1 MLRDSL
7 AARALVLAAVLS
19 LACFAVPGV
28 RAGEPLDD
36 DTARAVRDYVGSVL
50 DELGVPGAAV
60 VIVRR
65 DGIAFGEGFGMAD
78 GDGRAVT
85 PQTPFH
91 IASVSKQLT
100 AIGVMQ
106 LIDDGALSLDAAV
119 HDYVPWFGSEGSQTA
134 RITVRDLLAHTSGWT
149 ERDGLAN
156 RTDQSADEGAL
167 ERNVRRLAEVAASH
181 PIGEF
186 EYSNANY
193 DVLGY
198 LISVAAGTSY
208 EAYMQDHV
216 LTPLGMANTHLSDAD
231 ARAGDVAQG
240 HYPFLGIPIAW
251 DLAFVRGS
259 LPSAYVA
266 ASAEDLG
273 HVLIA
278 HLNQGRYGDDE
289 VLSPEALAELE
300 QPLVEPSV
308 GNGYGWGWWSYPLY
322 DAGVLHTDADP
333 PRYDAPIVL
342 EHGGSHNTYASGM
355 LLLREAGYGIVVLL
369 NLNDEAAPSRFY
381 QLHFGI
387 AEILLGLEPPP
398 LTQYDDLLGQYGK
411 QLLAVTAL
419 LQLVGVAWALRLL
432 RRWRRH
438 PPTESRTLGW
448 RIRHLVLPLALDLG
462 VTVAAWWLVLDR
474 ARLGLTDIGVIVQL
488 APDVGLA
495 LILIALLGVGWGIV
509 RTALTLGLGRPGTV
523 AAA

>member
-1 MLRDSL
+1 M
-7 AARALVLAAVLS
+7 AARALVLAAVLA
-19 LACFAVPGV
+19 LVCFAVPGV

-36 DTARAVRDYVGSVL
+36 ETAQAVRDYVTRTL

-60 VIVRR
+60 VIVGR
-65 DGIAFGEGFGMAD
+65 DGVAFGEGFGTAD
-78 GDGRAVT
+78 GDGSPVT

-106 LIDDGALSLDAAV
+106 LIDEGALSLDAAV
-119 HDYVPWFGSEGSQTA
+119 HDYVPWFGTDGSETA
-134 RITVRDLLAHTSGWT
+134 HITVRDLLAHTSGWS

-156 RTDQSADEGAL
+156 RTDQSADDGAL
-167 ERNVRRLAEVAASH
+167 ERNVRRLAEVPPSH

-198 LISVAAGTSY
+198 LVSVASGTSY
-208 EAYMQDHV
+208 EAYMRDHV
-216 LTPLGMANTHLSDAD
+216 LKPLGMTHSHLTDAD
-231 ARAGDVAQG
+231 ARAGGVAHG

-251 DLAFVRGS
+251 DIAFVRGS
-259 LPSAYVA
+259 VPSAFVA

-278 HLNQGRYGDDE
+278 HLNQGQYGGE
-289 VLSPEALAELE
+289 TVLSPEAMAALE
-300 QPLVEPSV
+300 QPLVEPSA
-308 GNGYGWGWWSYPLY
+308 GNAYGWGWWSYPLY
-322 DAGVLHTDADP
+322 NAGVLRTDADP

-342 EHGGSHNTYASGM
+342 EHSGSHNTFASGV
-355 LLLREAGYGIVVLL
+355 LLLREAGYGVVVLM

-387 AEILLGLEPPP
+387 ADILLGLDPSP

-411 QLLAVTAL
+411 QLLAATAL
-419 LQLVGVAWALRLL
+419 LQLIGVAWAMRQL
-432 RRWRRH
+432 RRWRRD

-448 RIRHLVLPLALDLG
+448 RIRNLMLPLALDLG
-462 VTVAAWWLVLDR
+462 VTAAAWWLVLDR
-474 ARLGLTDIGVIVQL
+474 ARLGLTDIGVIVSQV
-488 APDVGLA
+488 PDVGLA
-495 LILIALLGVGWGIV
+495 MILIALLGIGWGIV
-509 RTALTLGLGRPGTV
+509 RTALTVSFLRGGTF